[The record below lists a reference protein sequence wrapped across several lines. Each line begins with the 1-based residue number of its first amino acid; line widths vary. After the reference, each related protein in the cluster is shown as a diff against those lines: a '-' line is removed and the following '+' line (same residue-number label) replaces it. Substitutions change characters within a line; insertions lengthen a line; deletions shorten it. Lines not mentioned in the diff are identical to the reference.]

1 MTPIQLHE
9 FVDLHGQDQV
19 AKVLGSSQAAI
30 SKAIKAGRL
39 ILISEERPGCFFGVE
54 LKGFPSGGER
64 EKPRLDLEEILSQI
78 TKVGESA
85 VPAVDASSSDS
96 TSKLD
101 PPVAL
106 E

>member
-9 FVDLHGQDQV
+9 FVDRHGQDEA

-39 ILISEERPGCFFGVE
+39 ILISEESPGRFTGVE
-54 LKGFPSGGER
+54 LKGFPSGGDR

-78 TKVGESA
+78 IRSGESA
-85 VPAVDASSSDS
+85 LGAVNPSS
-96 TSKLD
+96 TQQ
-101 PPVAL
+101 ATQ
-106 E
+106 

>member
-9 FVDLHGQDQV
+9 FVDQHGQDEA

-39 ILISEERPGCFFGVE
+39 ILISEDRPGCFTGVE
-54 LKGFPSGGER
+54 LKGFPSGGDR

-78 TKVGESA
+78 IRVGESTVCA
-85 VPAVDASSSDS
+85 VNPSSIAQVE
-96 TSKLD
+96 K
-101 PPVAL
+101 
-106 E
+106 

>member
-9 FVDLHGQDQV
+9 FVDRHGQDEA

-39 ILISEERPGCFFGVE
+39 ILISEERPGFFTGVE
-54 LKGFPSGGER
+54 LKGFPSGGDR

-78 TKVGESA
+78 IRVGESTVGA
-85 VPAVDASSSDS
+85 VNPSSAQQA
-96 TSKLD
+96 T
-101 PPVAL
+101 P
-106 E
+106 